1 MRMYREALQEVI
13 AKLYADLE
21 DRQEKLERR
30 ASELETNW
38 VRGEISYIRGKIHEL
53 EAVLA
58 KGDN

>member
-13 AKLYADLE
+13 AKLHADLK